1 MRALLSRPIPLLLL
15 LLPAL
20 LAGAAAAQQPA
31 TPQPPPAAAQHR
43 TGASGLPLPR
53 FASLASS
60 EVNVRTGPGKDYP
73 IHWVYT
79 RPGLPVRIVDEY
91 DVWRL
96 VEDPDGDKGWTHSS
110 LLSLRRTV
118 VVKGGT
124 QAMRRSADANSA
136 VILRA
141 DRTPTSARRMTAEL
155 ASALRRMAW
164 VPPLTT
170 TVRRSER
177 RLEWVQPLS
186 PSGSSTRRQTS
197 YSSTMRTGRPGR
209 V

>member
-31 TPQPPPAAAQHR
+31 TPQPAPQPPPAAAQHR

-60 EVNVRTGPGKDYP
+60 EVNVRTGPGKDSP

-79 RPGLPVRIVDEY
+79 RPGLPVRIVDEF

-96 VEDPDGDKGWTHSS
+96 IEDPDGEQGWTHSS
-110 LLSLRRTV
+110 LLSLHRTMMV
-118 VVKGGT
+118 RGG
-124 QAMRRSADANSA
+124 
-136 VILRA
+136 
-141 DRTPTSARRMTAEL
+141 
-155 ASALRRMAW
+155 
-164 VPPLTT
+164 
-170 TVRRSER
+170 
-177 RLEWVQPLS
+177 
-186 PSGSSTRRQTS
+186 
-197 YSSTMRTGRPGR
+197 
-209 V
+209 

>member
-1 MRALLSRPIPLLLL
+1 MRAPLPTILLLLL
-15 LLPAL
+15 LLPAI
-20 LAGAAAAQQPA
+20 LAGAASAQQPA
-31 TPQPPPAAAQHR
+31 TPQQALAAPQPAPLTSQHR

-79 RPGLPVRIVDEY
+79 RPGLPVRILDEY

-141 DRTPTSARRMTAEL
+141 ETGVVGELLNCDHAWCRVEIEGRRGWLPRDAVWGVL
-155 ASALRRMAW
+155 
-164 VPPLTT
+164 P
-170 TVRRSER
+170 SE
-177 RLEWVQPLS
+177 WQN
-186 PSGSSTRRQTS
+186 
-197 YSSTMRTGRPGR
+197 
-209 V
+209 

>member
-1 MRALLSRPIPLLLL
+1 MRALLSKPIPLLML

-31 TPQPPPAAAQHR
+31 TPQPAPQPPPAAAQHR

-53 FASLASS
+53 YASLASS

-118 VVKGGT
+118 VVRGGT

-141 DRTPTSARRMTAEL
+141 EAGVVGELLNCDHAWCRVEIDGRRGWLPRDAVWGVL
-155 ASALRRMAW
+155 AS
-164 VPPLTT
+164 
-170 TVRRSER
+170 
-177 RLEWVQPLS
+177 EWQN
-186 PSGSSTRRQTS
+186 
-197 YSSTMRTGRPGR
+197 
-209 V
+209 

>member
-1 MRALLSRPIPLLLL
+1 MLARRLNYLLLAL
-15 LLPAL
+15 WL
-20 LAGAAAAQQPA
+20 LAA
-31 TPQPPPAAAQHR
+31 PPPAVGAGAPAQPPEDPAQHR
-43 TGASGLPLPR
+43 PGASGLPLPR
-53 FASLASS
+53 FASLASG
-60 EVNVRTGPGKDYP
+60 EVNVRTGPGKEYP

-141 DRTPTSARRMTAEL
+141 EAGVVGELLNCDHHAWCRVEIDGRRGWLPRDAVWGVL
-155 ASALRRMAW
+155 AS
-164 VPPLTT
+164 
-170 TVRRSER
+170 
-177 RLEWVQPLS
+177 EWQN
-186 PSGSSTRRQTS
+186 
-197 YSSTMRTGRPGR
+197 
-209 V
+209 

>member
-1 MRALLSRPIPLLLL
+1 MRAPPSKPILLL
-15 LLPAL
+15 LLPFLAL
-20 LAGAAAAQQPA
+20 LAGAASAQQ
-31 TPQPPPAAAQHR
+31 TVHR

-79 RPGLPVRIVDEY
+79 RPGLPVRILDEY

-110 LLSLRRTV
+110 LLSLRRTM

-141 DRTPTSARRMTAEL
+141 ETGVVGELLNCDHAWCRVEIDGRRGWL
-155 ASALRRMAW
+155 PRDGIWGVL
-164 VPPLTT
+164 PN
-170 TVRRSER
+170 
-177 RLEWVQPLS
+177 EWQN
-186 PSGSSTRRQTS
+186 
-197 YSSTMRTGRPGR
+197 
-209 V
+209 

>member
-1 MRALLSRPIPLLLL
+1 MRAPLPSILLVLL

-20 LAGAAAAQQPA
+20 LAGVAAAQQPA
-31 TPQPPPAAAQHR
+31 PEPAPAQQAPAAPQPAPQHR

-79 RPGLPVRIVDEY
+79 RPGLPVRILDEY

-124 QAMRRSADANSA
+124 QAMRRSADASSA

-141 DRTPTSARRMTAEL
+141 ETGVVGELLNCDHAWCRVEIDGRRGWLPRDAVWGVL
-155 ASALRRMAW
+155 
-164 VPPLTT
+164 PN
-170 TVRRSER
+170 
-177 RLEWVQPLS
+177 EW
-186 PSGSSTRRQTS
+186 RN
-197 YSSTMRTGRPGR
+197 
-209 V
+209 